1 LQRQL
6 YSRGGESA
14 MKAALF
20 YGGRDIRVEE
30 LSDPVP
36 GPGEVLVDI
45 GAAGVC
51 GSDLHPYRGAD
62 PWGGQVDGPRRA
74 GHELAGV
81 VAAVGPAVTHVG
93 VGQRIGVEP
102 MHLVG
107 CGVCRQC
114 RRGDYH
120 VCPRRGLR
128 NGERHGSAGF
138 SELDLAV
145 AANVYPLPDAVSLEA
160 ASLLDVYGCGV
171 HAINRLPL
179 RASEDVC
186 VVGTGP
192 IGLTMG
198 QVARAAGARRVIMIG
213 RRDEPLEFAL
223 KVGAAD
229 AVVNNTR
236 VASLGEAIADLTR
249 GELCDAVF
257 ETVGGA
263 EDTMAQAV
271 EAAAFGGRIGI
282 IGAFWG
288 DVAVAYR
295 AANRKELEL
304 RWCNS
309 YSTWHG
315 VREFQIALELM
326 AEGRVQAEPLIT
338 HRYPLVEIGKAFEA
352 ADQKRVSQAVKVVVQ
367 P

>member
-1 LQRQL
+1 
-6 YSRGGESA
+6 

-30 LSDPVP
+30 LPDPVP
-36 GPGEVLVDI
+36 DPGEVLIDI

-62 PWGGQVDGPRRA
+62 PWGAGPAAGPRRA

-81 VAAVGPAVTHVG
+81 VAAVGPGVTHVG
-93 VGQRIGVEP
+93 VGDRVGVEP

-107 CGVCRQC
+107 CGTCRQC

-120 VCPRRGLR
+120 VCPTRGLR

-138 SELDLAV
+138 SELDLAT
-145 AANVYPLPDAVSLEA
+145 AANVYPLPDSVSLDA

-171 HAINRLPL
+171 HAIARIPL
-179 RASEDVC
+179 RASEYVC

-198 QVARAAGARRVIMIG
+198 QVARAAGARRVIMVG

-223 KVGAAD
+223 RVGAAD

-236 VASLGEAIADLTR
+236 VASLAEAIADLTE

-257 ETVGGA
+257 ETVGGN

-271 EAAAFGGRIGI
+271 DAAAFGGCVGI

-288 DVAVAYR
+288 DVSVAYR
-295 AANRKELEL
+295 AANRKELDL

-315 VREFQIALELM
+315 QREFQIALDLL
-326 AEGRVQAEPLIT
+326 AAGRVDAEPLIT
-338 HRYPLVEIGKAFEA
+338 HRYPLSAIDEAFVA
-352 ADQKRVSQAVKVVVQ
+352 ADRKRESGAVKVVVQ

>member
-1 LQRQL
+1 
-6 YSRGGESA
+6 

-20 YGGRDIRVEE
+20 YGGRDIRVED
-30 LSDPVP
+30 LPDPVP
-36 GPGEVLVDI
+36 GPGEVLVDV

-51 GSDLHPYRGAD
+51 GSDLHGYRGGD
-62 PWGGQVDGPRRA
+62 PWGASLPAGPRRA
-74 GHELAGV
+74 GPAPAGTVAAIGAGV
-81 VAAVGPAVTHVG
+81 TRVH
-93 VGQRIGVEP
+93 VGQRVGVEP

-107 CGVCRQC
+107 CGSCRQC

-128 NGERHGSAGF
+128 DGQRHGSAGF
-138 SELDLAV
+138 SELDLV
-145 AANVYPLPDAVSLEA
+145 TEANVYPLPDHLSLDV

-171 HAINRLPL
+171 HAINRIPL
-179 RASEDVC
+179 RAMEAVC

-198 QVARAAGARRVIMIG
+198 QGARAAGARKVIMIG
-213 RRDEPLEFAL
+213 RRDELLEFAVR
-223 KVGAAD
+223 VGAAD

-236 VASLGEAIADLTR
+236 APSIAEAIADLTD

-257 ETVGGA
+257 ETVGG
-263 EDTMAQAV
+263 ETDTMAQAV
-271 EAAAFGGRIGI
+271 EAAASGGRIGI

-295 AANRKELEL
+295 AANRKELDL

-315 VREFQIALELM
+315 QREFQIALDM
-326 AEGRVQAEPLIT
+326 VAAGRVDAEPLIS
-338 HRYPLVEIGKAFEA
+338 HRFPLTEIAAAFVA
-352 ADQKRVSQAVKVVVQ
+352 ADDKRASGAVKVIVQ

>member
-1 LQRQL
+1 V
-6 YSRGGESA
+6 GTV
-14 MKAALF
+14 KAALF

-30 LSDPVP
+30 LPDPTP
-36 GPGEVLVDI
+36 GPGEVLVDV

-62 PWGGQVDGPRRA
+62 PWGGQVIGPRRA

-81 VAAVGPAVTHVG
+81 VVALGPGVSHVE
-93 VGQRIGVEP
+93 VGQRVGVEP

-107 CGVCRQC
+107 CGACRQC
-114 RRGDYH
+114 HRGDYH
-120 VCPRRGLR
+120 VCPMRGLR
-128 NGERHGSAGF
+128 NGQRHASAGF
-138 SELDLAV
+138 SELDLVV
-145 AANVYPLPDAVSLEA
+145 AENVYPLPDSISLDA

-171 HAINRLPL
+171 HAINRIPL
-179 RASEDVC
+179 RASEYVC

-213 RRDEPLEFAL
+213 RRDEPLQLAL
-223 KVGAAD
+223 RVGAAD
-229 AVVNNTR
+229 AVVNNSR
-236 VASLGEAIADLTR
+236 VASVGEAIADLPQ

-257 ETVGGA
+257 ETVGGD
-263 EDTMAQAV
+263 EDTIAQAV

-295 AANRKELEL
+295 AANRKELDL

-315 VREFQIALELM
+315 VREFQIALDLLTEC
-326 AEGRVQAEPLIT
+326 RVQAEPLIT
-338 HRYPLVEIGKAFEA
+338 HRFPLSEIRAAFAA
-352 ADQKRVSQAVKVVVQ
+352 ADDKRASGAVKVLIQ

>member
-1 LQRQL
+1 MR
-6 YSRGGESA
+6 
-14 MKAALF
+14 AAQF

-30 LSDPVP
+30 LPDPLP
-36 GPGEVLVDI
+36 GPGEVLI
-45 GAAGVC
+45 RIRAAGVC
-51 GSDLHPYRGAD
+51 GSDLHPYRGAN
-62 PWGGQVDGPRRA
+62 PWGADASWPRRA
-74 GHELAGV
+74 GHELAGT
-81 VAAVGPAVTHVG
+81 VAALGDGVRGLE
-93 VGQRIGVEP
+93 VGQRVGVEP

-107 CGVCRQC
+107 CGSCRQC

-120 VCPRRGLR
+120 VCPTRGMR
-128 NGERHGSAGF
+128 NGERRGSAGF
-138 SELDLAV
+138 SELDLVV
-145 AANVYPLPDAVSLEA
+145 AQNVYPLPESVSLDA

-171 HAINRLPL
+171 HAINRVPL
-179 RASEDVC
+179 RAMEHVC

-198 QVARAAGARRVIMIG
+198 QVARAAGARQVIMIG
-213 RRDEPLEFAL
+213 RRDAPLDFAL

-229 AVVNNTR
+229 AVVNNQSVESLAEA
-236 VASLGEAIADLTR
+236 VAELTG

-257 ETVGGA
+257 ETVGGT
-263 EDTMAQAV
+263 EDTLAQAI

-295 AANRKELEL
+295 AANRKELDL

-309 YSTWHG
+309 YSTFHG
-315 VREFQIALELM
+315 QREFQIALDML
-326 AEGRVQAEPLIT
+326 ASGRVQAEPLIT
-338 HRYPLVEIGKAFEA
+338 HRYPLTEIAEAFRA
-352 ADQKRVSQAVKVVVQ
+352 ADDKRASGAVKVVVQ

>member
-1 LQRQL
+1 
-6 YSRGGESA
+6 

-20 YGGRDIRVEE
+20 YGERDIRVEE
-30 LSDPVP
+30 QSDPIP
-36 GPGEVLVDI
+36 GPGEVLIDV
-45 GAAGVC
+45 GAAGIC

-62 PWGGQVDGPRRA
+62 PWGARPSGQASGQTGPRRA

-81 VAAVGPAVTHVG
+81 VAAVGSGVTNVA
-93 VGQRIGVEP
+93 VGQRVGVEP

-107 CGVCRQC
+107 CGACRQC

-120 VCPRRGLR
+120 VCPTRGMRDGRRR
-128 NGERHGSAGF
+128 GSAGF

-145 AANVYPLPDAVSLEA
+145 TANVYPLPDSVTLEA
-160 ASLLDVYGCGV
+160 ASLLDVYACGV
-171 HAINRLPL
+171 HAINRVPL
-179 RASEDVC
+179 RSMEYVC

-192 IGLTMG
+192 IGMTMG

-213 RRDEPLEFAL
+213 RRGQPLELAL
-223 KVGAAD
+223 RVGAAD
-229 AVVNNTR
+229 AVINNAS
-236 VASLGEAIADLTR
+236 VASLGEAVAELSD
-249 GELCDAVF
+249 GDLCDAVF

-295 AANRKELEL
+295 AANRKELDL

-315 VREFQIALELM
+315 QREFQIALDML
-326 AEGRVQAEPLIT
+326 ADGRVQAEPLIT
-338 HRYPLVEIGKAFEA
+338 HRFPLARIADAFQA
-352 ADQKRVSQAVKVVVQ
+352 ADDKRASGAMKVVVQ

>member
-1 LQRQL
+1 
-6 YSRGGESA
+6 

-30 LSDPVP
+30 LPDPEP
-36 GPGEVLVDI
+36 GPGEVLVRI

-51 GSDLHPYRGAD
+51 GSDLHPYRGAS
-62 PWGGQVDGPRRA
+62 PWGAQEPGPRRA
-74 GHELAGV
+74 GHELAGTI
-81 VAAVGPAVTHVG
+81 AALGAGVTHLA
-93 VGQRIGVEP
+93 VGQRVGVEP

-107 CGVCRQC
+107 CGRCRQC

-120 VCPRRGLR
+120 VCPTRGMHDGRRR
-128 NGERHGSAGF
+128 GSAGF

-145 AANVYPLPDAVSLEA
+145 AENVYPLPDSISLDA

-171 HAINRLPL
+171 HAINRVPL
-179 RASEDVC
+179 RAMEHVC

-198 QVARAAGARRVIMIG
+198 QVARAAGARQVIMIG
-213 RRDEPLEFAL
+213 RRDEPLDFAV

-229 AVVNNTR
+229 TVVNNTR
-236 VASLGEAIADLTR
+236 VASLGEAIADLTG

-257 ETVGGA
+257 ESVGGTS
-263 EDTMAQAV
+263 DTMAQAV
-271 EAAAFGGRIGI
+271 EAAAYGGRIGI

-295 AANRKELEL
+295 VANRKELDL
-304 RWCNS
+304 LWCNS
-309 YSTWHG
+309 YASWHG
-315 VREFQIALELM
+315 VREFQIALDM
-326 AEGRVQAEPLIT
+326 VAEGRVLAEALIS
-338 HRYPLVEIGKAFEA
+338 HRYPLADIAEAFRA
-352 ADQKRVSQAVKVVVQ
+352 ADDKSASGAVKVLVN

>member
-1 LQRQL
+1 
-6 YSRGGESA
+6 

-30 LSDPVP
+30 LPDPTP
-36 GPGEVLVDI
+36 GPGEVLVRI

-62 PWGGQVDGPRRA
+62 PWGGQVSGPRRA
-74 GHELAGV
+74 GHELAGT
-81 VAAVGPAVTHVG
+81 VAAVGPGVTHVEI
-93 VGQRIGVEP
+93 GQRVGVEP

-107 CGVCRQC
+107 CGRCRQC

-120 VCPRRGLR
+120 VCPTRGLR
-128 NGERHGSAGF
+128 DGRRHGSAGF
-138 SELDLAV
+138 SELDLV
-145 AANVYPLPDAVSLEA
+145 IAANVYPLPDAISLEA

-171 HAINRLPL
+171 HAINRVPL
-179 RASEDVC
+179 RSPEYVC

-198 QVARAAGARRVIMIG
+198 QVARAAGARKVIMVG
-213 RRDEPLEFAL
+213 RRDEPLAFAQQ
-223 KVGAAD
+223 VGAAD
-229 AVVNNTR
+229 LVVNNQT
-236 VASLGEAIADLTR
+236 VPSIGEAIADLTD

-257 ETVGGA
+257 ETVGGT

-271 EAAAFGGRIGI
+271 EAATFGGSIGI

-295 AANRKELEL
+295 AANRKELDL

-309 YSTWHG
+309 YATWHG
-315 VREFQIALELM
+315 IREFQIALDM
-326 AEGRVQAEPLIT
+326 VAEGRVRAEPLIT
-338 HRYPLVEIGKAFEA
+338 HRFPLADIAQAFAA
-352 ADQKRVSQAVKVVVQ
+352 ADDKRASRAVKVVVT
-367 P
+367 PS

>member
-1 LQRQL
+1 
-6 YSRGGESA
+6 

-30 LSDPVP
+30 LPDPLP
-36 GPGEVLVDI
+36 GPGDVLIDI

-51 GSDLHPYRGAD
+51 GSDLHPYRGAS
-62 PWGGQVDGPRRA
+62 PWGDQSPGPRRA
-74 GHELAGV
+74 GHELAGTI
-81 VAAVGPAVTHVG
+81 AALGSGVTTLYT
-93 VGQRIGVEP
+93 GQRVGIEP

-107 CGVCRQC
+107 CGACRQC

-128 NGERHGSAGF
+128 EDGQRRSSAGF

-145 AANVYPLPDAVSLEA
+145 AENVFPLPDHVSLEA
-160 ASLLDVYGCGV
+160 ASLLDVYGCAI
-171 HAINRLPL
+171 HALNRIPL
-179 RASEDVC
+179 RLTDYVC

-198 QVARAAGARRVIMIG
+198 QVARAAGVKKVIMVG
-213 RRDEPLEFAL
+213 RRDPLLEFAIR
-223 KVGAAD
+223 VGAAD
-229 AVVNNTR
+229 LVVNNTK
-236 VASLGEAIADLTR
+236 VLIGEAIADLTD
-249 GELCDAVF
+249 GEFCDAVF
-257 ETVGGA
+257 ETVGGTA
-263 EDTMAQAV
+263 DTVEQAV
-271 EAAAFGGRIGI
+271 EAAAFGGKIGI
-282 IGAFWG
+282 IGAFWN

-295 AANRKELEL
+295 AANRKEIDL

-309 YSTWHG
+309 YATWNG
-315 VREFQIALELM
+315 VREYQIALDLV

-338 HRYPLVEIGKAFEA
+338 HRYPLSEITEAFAA
-352 ADQKRVSQAVKVVVQ
+352 ADDKRASGAVKVIVQ

>member
-1 LQRQL
+1 
-6 YSRGGESA
+6 

-30 LSDPVP
+30 VPDPLP
-36 GPGEVLVDI
+36 GPGEVLIDV

-51 GSDLHPYRGAD
+51 GSDLHPYRGAS
-62 PWGGQVDGPRRA
+62 PWGEQLPGPRRA
-74 GHELAGV
+74 GHELAGI
-81 VAAVGPAVTHVG
+81 VAALGSGVTSLH
-93 VGQRIGVEP
+93 VGQRVGIEP

-107 CGVCRQC
+107 CGACRQC

-128 NGERHGSAGF
+128 DGQRRGSAGF

-145 AANVYPLPDAVSLEA
+145 AENVYPLPDHVSLDV

-171 HAINRLPL
+171 HAVNRIPL
-179 RASEDVC
+179 RPTDSVC

-198 QVARAAGARRVIMIG
+198 QVARAAGVRKVIMIG
-213 RRDEPLEFAL
+213 RRDEPLDFAL
-223 KVGAAD
+223 RVGAAD
-229 AVVNNTR
+229 LVVNNTTAP
-236 VASLGEAIADLTR
+236 VGEAIADLTE

-257 ETVGGA
+257 ESVGGTS
-263 EDTMAQAV
+263 DTIEQAV
-271 EAAAFGGRIGI
+271 EAAAFGGKIGI

-295 AANRKELEL
+295 AANRKEIDL

-309 YSTWHG
+309 YATWNG
-315 VREFQIALELM
+315 VREYQIALDLV

-338 HRYPLVEIGKAFEA
+338 HRFSLTQIADAFVA
-352 ADQKRVSQAVKVVVQ
+352 ADDKRASGAVKVIVA

>member
-1 LQRQL
+1 
-6 YSRGGESA
+6 

-30 LSDPVP
+30 IPDPMP
-36 GPGEVLVDI
+36 GPGEVLVRI
-45 GAAGVC
+45 RAAGVC
-51 GSDLHPYRGAD
+51 GSDLHPYRGAS
-62 PWGGQVDGPRRA
+62 PWGVVEPGPRRA
-74 GHELAGV
+74 GHELAGT
-81 VAAVGPAVTHVG
+81 VAALGEGVSGLS
-93 VGQRIGVEP
+93 VGQRVGVEP

-107 CGVCRQC
+107 CGRCRQC

-120 VCPRRGLR
+120 VCPTRGTVNGRRR
-128 NGERHGSAGF
+128 SSSGF
-138 SELDLAV
+138 SELDTVV
-145 AANVYPLPDAVSLEA
+145 AENVYPLPDHVSLDA

-171 HAINRLPL
+171 HAINRIPL
-179 RASEDVC
+179 RAMEHVC

-198 QVARAAGARRVIMIG
+198 QVARAAGAKHVIMIG
-213 RRDEPLEFAL
+213 RRDEPLELAL
-223 KVGAAD
+223 TVGAAD
-229 AVVNNTR
+229 SVVNNTR
-236 VASLGEAIADLTR
+236 VVSLSEAIADLTD

-257 ETVGGA
+257 ETVGGTS
-263 EDTMAQAV
+263 DTIAQAV

-295 AANRKELEL
+295 AGNRKELDL

-309 YSTWHG
+309 YATWHG
-315 VREFQIALELM
+315 VREFQIALDM
-326 AEGRVQAEPLIT
+326 VASGRVQAEPLIT
-338 HRYPLVEIGKAFEA
+338 HRYPLAEIADAFEA
-352 ADQKRVSQAVKVVVQ
+352 ADDKRASGAVKVLVQ

>member
-1 LQRQL
+1 
-6 YSRGGESA
+6 

-20 YGGRDIRVEE
+20 YGGRDIRVED
-30 LSDPVP
+30 LPDPLP
-36 GPGEVLVDI
+36 GPGEVLVRI

-51 GSDLHPYRGAD
+51 GSDLHGYRGGD
-62 PWGGQVDGPRRA
+62 PWGAAPPAGPRRA

-81 VAAVGPAVTHVG
+81 VAAVGSGVTKVQIG
-93 VGQRIGVEP
+93 ERVGVEP

-107 CGVCRQC
+107 CGACRQC

-120 VCPRRGLR
+120 ICPRRGLR
-128 NGERHGSAGF
+128 NGERNGSAGF
-138 SELDLAV
+138 SELDV
-145 AANVYPLPDAVSLEA
+145 VTEANVYPLPGHVSLDV

-171 HAINRLPL
+171 HAINRIPL
-179 RASEDVC
+179 RAMEAVC

-198 QVARAAGARRVIMIG
+198 QVARAAGARKVIMIG
-213 RRDEPLEFAL
+213 RRDELLKFAV

-229 AVVNNTR
+229 AVVNNTK
-236 VASLGEAIADLTR
+236 VGSISEAIADLTD

-257 ETVGGA
+257 ETVGG
-263 EDTMAQAV
+263 ESDTMAQAV
-271 EAAAFGGRIGI
+271 EAAAFGGQIGV

-288 DVAVAYR
+288 NVEVAYR
-295 AANRKELEL
+295 AGNRKELDV

-315 VREFQIALELM
+315 QREFQIALDM
-326 AEGRVQAEPLIT
+326 VADGRVQAEPLIS
-338 HRYPLVEIGKAFEA
+338 HRYPLAEIGVAFAA
-352 ADQKRVSQAVKVVVQ
+352 ADDKRGSGSVKVIVQ

>member
-1 LQRQL
+1 
-6 YSRGGESA
+6 

-30 LSDPVP
+30 LPAPRP
-36 GPGEVLVDI
+36 GPGEVLVRI

-51 GSDLHPYRGAD
+51 GSDLHPYRGAN
-62 PWGGQVDGPRRA
+62 PWGSHEPGPRRA
-74 GHELAGV
+74 GHELAGTI
-81 VAAVGPAVTHVG
+81 AALGSGIVGLEI
-93 VGQRIGVEP
+93 GQRVGVEP

-107 CGVCRQC
+107 CGRCRQC
-114 RRGDYH
+114 RCGEYH
-120 VCPRRGLR
+120 VCPMRGLH
-128 NGERHGSAGF
+128 NGERRGSAGF
-138 SELDLAV
+138 SELDLVV
-145 AANVYPLPDAVSLEA
+145 AENVYPLPDTVSLEA

-171 HAINRLPL
+171 HAINRVSL
-179 RASEDVC
+179 RAMEHVC

-198 QVARAAGARRVIMIG
+198 QVARAAGAKQVIMIG
-213 RRDEPLEFAL
+213 RRDEPLAFAM

-229 AVVNNTR
+229 SVVNNTQ
-236 VASLGEAIADLTR
+236 VGSLSEAIADLTD

-257 ETVGGA
+257 ETVGGTS
-263 EDTMAQAV
+263 DTMAQAV

-295 AANRKELEL
+295 AANRKELDL
-304 RWCNS
+304 LWCNS

-315 VREFQIALELM
+315 QREFQIALDM
-326 AEGRVQAEPLIT
+326 VMSGRVQAEPVIS
-338 HRYPLVEIGKAFEA
+338 HRFPLTEIARAFEA
-352 ADQKRVSQAVKVVVQ
+352 ADDKRASGAIKVIVQ

>member
-1 LQRQL
+1 
-6 YSRGGESA
+6 

-30 LSDPVP
+30 LPDPTP
-36 GPGEVLVDI
+36 GPGEVLVRI

-51 GSDLHPYRGAD
+51 GSDLHPYRGAN
-62 PWGGQVDGPRRA
+62 PWGSPEPGPRRA
-74 GHELAGV
+74 GHELAGT
-81 VAAVGPAVTHVG
+81 VAALGPGVTGLEIGGRVG
-93 VGQRIGVEP
+93 IEP

-107 CGVCRQC
+107 CSRCRQC

-120 VCPRRGLR
+120 VCPSRGVR
-128 NGERHGSAGF
+128 NGQRRGSAGF
-138 SELDLAV
+138 SELDLVV
-145 AANVYPLPDAVSLEA
+145 AENVYPLPDSVGLEA

-171 HAINRLPL
+171 HAINRVPL
-179 RASEDVC
+179 RAMEHVC

-198 QVARAAGARRVIMIG
+198 QVARAAGARQVVMVG

-229 AVVNNTR
+229 VVVNNTA
-236 VASLGEAIADLTR
+236 VASLGEAIADLTG

-257 ETVGGA
+257 ESVGGTS
-263 EDTMAQAV
+263 DTMAQAV

-295 AANRKELEL
+295 AANLKELDVL
-304 RWCNS
+304 WCNS

-315 VREFQIALELM
+315 QREFQIALDLV
-326 AEGRVQAEPLIT
+326 AEGRVQAEPLIS
-338 HRYPLVEIGKAFEA
+338 HRFPLREIARAFEA
-352 ADQKRVSQAVKVVVQ
+352 ADDKRSSGAVKVIVQ

>member
-1 LQRQL
+1 
-6 YSRGGESA
+6 

-30 LSDPVP
+30 LPDPAP
-36 GPGEVLVDI
+36 GPGEVLIDI

-62 PWGGQVDGPRRA
+62 PWGGQASGPRRA

-81 VAAVGPAVTHVG
+81 VAAVGPGVDHVE
-93 VGQRIGVEP
+93 VGLRVGVEP

-107 CGVCRQC
+107 CGTCRQC

-120 VCPRRGLR
+120 VCPTRGLR
-128 NGERHGSAGF
+128 NGVRHGSAGF
-138 SELDLAV
+138 SELDLAG
-145 AANVYPLPDAVSLEA
+145 AANVYPLPDAISLEA

-171 HAINRLPL
+171 HAINRIPL
-179 RASEDVC
+179 RASEYVC

-198 QVARAAGARRVIMIG
+198 QVAKAAGARVVFMIG
-213 RRDEPLEFAL
+213 RRDEPLAFAQR
-223 KVGAAD
+223 VGAAD

-236 VASLGEAIADLTR
+236 VASLGEAIADLTQ

-257 ETVGGA
+257 ETVGGT

-271 EAAAFGGRIGI
+271 EAAAFGGRIGV

-288 DVAVAYR
+288 DVSVAYR
-295 AANRKELEL
+295 AANRKELDI

-315 VREFQIALELM
+315 VREFQIALDML
-326 AEGRVQAEPLIT
+326 AAGRVQAQPLIT
-338 HRYPLVEIGKAFEA
+338 HRYPLGEIGAAFAA
-352 ADQKRVSQAVKVVVQ
+352 ADDKRASGAVKVVVQ

>member
-1 LQRQL
+1 
-6 YSRGGESA
+6 

-30 LSDPVP
+30 LPDPLP
-36 GPGEVLVDI
+36 APGEVLVAI
-45 GAAGVC
+45 RAAGVC
-51 GSDLHPYRGAD
+51 GSDLHPYRGAN
-62 PWGGQVDGPRRA
+62 PWGSQESGPRRA

-81 VAAVGPAVTHVG
+81 VVALGAGVSGLE
-93 VGQRIGVEP
+93 VGQRVGVEP

-107 CGVCRQC
+107 CGACRQC

-120 VCPRRGLR
+120 VCPTRGLR
-128 NGERHGSAGF
+128 NGQRRASSGF
-138 SELDLAV
+138 SELDVVIAE
-145 AANVYPLPDAVSLEA
+145 NVFPLPDSVSLDA

-171 HAINRLPL
+171 HAINRIPL
-179 RASEDVC
+179 RAMEYVC

-198 QVARAAGARRVIMIG
+198 QVARAAGARKVIMIG
-213 RRDEPLEFAL
+213 RRDEPLDLAL
-223 KVGAAD
+223 RVGAAD

-236 VASLGEAIADLTR
+236 VASLGEALADLTE

-257 ETVGGA
+257 ESVGGTS
-263 EDTMAQAV
+263 DTITQAV

-288 DVAVAYR
+288 DVSVAYR
-295 AANRKELEL
+295 AANRKELDL

-309 YSTWHG
+309 YSSWHG
-315 VREFQIALELM
+315 VREFQIALDLV
-326 AEGRVQAEPLIT
+326 AAGRVEAEPLIS
-338 HRYPLVEIGKAFEA
+338 HRFPLSEIGVAFEA
-352 ADQKRVSQAVKVVVQ
+352 ADDKRVSGAVKVIVQ